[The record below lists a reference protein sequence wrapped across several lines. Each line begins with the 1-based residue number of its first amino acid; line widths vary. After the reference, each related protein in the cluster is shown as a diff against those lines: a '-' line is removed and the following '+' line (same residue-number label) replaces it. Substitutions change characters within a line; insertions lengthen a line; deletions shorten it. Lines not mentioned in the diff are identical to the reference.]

1 MAGERNLQEEI
12 VFQCTEHFDREKRYW
27 SRLAE
32 KNSILESTVIEAKE
46 HLVEALYQTASG
58 AALKSGSRMVQENLL
73 WDYREVILIIEAH
86 KERRTIHE
94 RTKQQ
99 Q

>member
-12 VFQCTEHFDREKRYW
+12 VSQCIEHFEREKRYW
-27 SRLAE
+27 NRLVK
-32 KNSILESTVIEAKE
+32 KNILLELTVIEAKE
-46 HLVEALYQTASG
+46 HLVEAIYKTASG
-58 AALKSGSRMVQENLL
+58 AALKSGSQTVRENLL
-73 WDYREVILIIEAH
+73 WDYKEVILNIKAH
-86 KERRTIHE
+86 KERRTIHG

>member
-1 MAGERNLQEEI
+1 MAGERNRQEEI
-12 VFQCTEHFDREKRYW
+12 VFQCTEHFEREKRYW
-27 SRLAE
+27 SRLVE
-32 KNSILESTVIEAKE
+32 KNIILTLTVIEAKE

-58 AALKSGSRMVQENLL
+58 AALKSSNRTVQENLL
-73 WDYREVILIIEAH
+73 WDYREVILNIEAH
-86 KERRTIHE
+86 KERRIIHE